1 MILCFFAHLIYKSV
15 IKLVLKLFKELL
27 NRCLVCLHM
36 YFSLTFSKDYAMFF
50 VTNPCD
56 EDFFSLQTNESCP
69 SEENREFEL
78 SFRDTERVIKA
89 IDAK

>member
-1 MILCFFAHLIYKSV
+1 
-15 IKLVLKLFKELL
+15 
-27 NRCLVCLHM
+27 
-36 YFSLTFSKDYAMFF
+36 MFF